1 MALTPE
7 TLPRHELAGLHV
19 RVVEST
25 DPSKVGIEGTVVE
38 ETMRTLLV
46 ATEATDEAAV
56 RASGATREQGDGV
69 KRVPKGGTTFE
80 FLLTDETAADRKEAG
95 TTSER
100 ADSAGSTREDVAYV
114 TVDGGTLLSR
124 PALRTENGAEHR
136 WQ

>member
-1 MALTPE
+1 MPLTPE

-19 RVVEST
+19 RIVEST
-25 DPSKVGIEGTVVE
+25 DPTKVGIEGTVVE

-46 ATEATDEAAV
+46 ATD
-56 RASGATREQGDGV
+56 DGV

-80 FLLTDETAADRKEAG
+80 FLLTDETAALRKEAG

-100 ADSAGSTREDVAYV
+100 ADSAGSTREDMAYV